1 MKYYD
6 SSFEEYVQ
14 AVKTHNM
21 HPELKSKMDSF
32 SPDIQNFR
40 HVLLYGPSGAGKYS
54 QALSLIQK
62 YSPSHLKYDKKVSIY
77 NEKTE
82 KRKFDTGNSNNGKKK
97 SANSVMKKSDFVCR
111 ISDIHYEVDM
121 SLLGCNSKTLW
132 HDIFFQI
139 VDIVSVKP
147 QKYGIILCKNM
158 HHIYNELLD
167 VFYSYINH
175 PLYHYNIHIFF
186 VLLTE
191 SVGFLPQSILN
202 SFDVIRVKR
211 PDAAHYIRMAH
222 KQPRNIFGTR
232 HIYFLNNIEEK
243 CLQQN
248 IDAFG
253 PSALSNLKEVHML
266 KRGGEKDIPRDIFNT
281 VVDEIITKMMRA
293 DSRTFKI
300 QDFRNDLYN
309 MLIYN
314 LDVSECICH
323 ILFYTIENGYIRSS
337 DIQDVLYET
346 YTFFKYYNNNYR
358 PIYHLESMIFFIM
371 NKIHGQRELNWIGC
385 V

>member
-1 MKYYD
+1 
-6 SSFEEYVQ
+6 
-14 AVKTHNM
+14 
-21 HPELKSKMDSF
+21 
-32 SPDIQNFR
+32 
-40 HVLLYGPSGAGKYS
+40 
-54 QALSLIQK
+54 
-62 YSPSHLKYDKKVSIY
+62 
-77 NEKTE
+77 
-82 KRKFDTGNSNNGKKK
+82 
-97 SANSVMKKSDFVCR
+97 
-111 ISDIHYEVDM
+111 
-121 SLLGCNSKTLW
+121 
-132 HDIFFQI
+132 
-139 VDIVSVKP
+139 
-147 QKYGIILCKNM
+147 
-158 HHIYNELLD
+158 
-167 VFYSYINH
+167 
-175 PLYHYNIHIFF
+175 
-186 VLLTE
+186 LTE

-266 KRGGEKDIPRDIFNT
+266 KRGGEQDIPRDIFNT

-337 DIQDVLYET
+337 DIQDVIYET

-371 NKIHGQRELNWIGC
+371 NKIHGQRELN
-385 V
+385 